1 MKKHIWI
8 PLSVVLI
15 AVLVCVPLAYAKSGD
30 SKPAAPSSGGP
41 GIALAQSIST
51 VTGVA
56 ISPLLGVGALG
67 AWQYFSANTPDEK
80 AKLAWYAQVWFW
92 LPALLI
98 IGLVAAKDALGTVV
112 PPGLKKPL
120 DVLELFENKVSG
132 LVAAGAL
139 LPIIYSIFSHFQSSS
154 GTASL
159 AGSGFAAMDASGIL
173 SVLSLPFALAAYAAV
188 WLVFHVVHVLVL
200 LSPWGGID
208 AALKSARV
216 AMMGG
221 ITFITYHHPW
231 VGACLSLLVIVIAYF
246 LAGWS
251 FRMLVFGTVF
261 GWDFLTRR
269 KKRFTPS
276 AEGNVAFAASKLDKV
291 PVRTYGKLRKTPE
304 GKFAFTYRTWLVNA
318 PKTIELP
325 AGDFA
330 IGNGLLYPTLERVEG
345 EDSKALLNFPPRCAS
360 HEAELGRIY
369 GLPVNDVGLVKGF
382 KAAWRWM
389 KEVFGFGSK
398 AAVQSVAA

>member
-1 MKKHIWI
+1 MKKQIWI
-8 PLSVVLI
+8 LLSVVLV
-15 AVLVCVPLAYAKSGD
+15 AALVFVPMAYAKSGD
-30 SKPAAPSSGGP
+30 AAPPTSSGGGP
-41 GIALAQSIST
+41 GVALAQTIST

-67 AWQYFSANTPDEK
+67 AWQWFAAKTDDAR

-98 IGLVAAKDALGTVV
+98 IGLVAAKDALGTAV

-139 LPIIYSIFSHFQSSS
+139 LPMIYSIFSHFQSSGAS
-154 GTASL
+154 ASL
-159 AGSGFAAMDASGIL
+159 AGSGFAAVDSAGIL
-173 SVLSLPFALAAYAAV
+173 SVLSLPFAVAAYAAV

-208 AALKSARV
+208 AALKSART
-216 AMMGG
+216 ALMGG
-221 ITFITYHHPW
+221 ITFITYNHPW
-231 VGACLSLLVIVIAYF
+231 VGACLSLIVIVIAYF

-276 AEGNVAFAASKLDKV
+276 AEGNIAFAAEKLEKV
-291 PVRTYGKLRKTPE
+291 PLRTYGKLRKTPD
-304 GKFAFTYRTWLVNA
+304 GKFAFTYRAWLVSA
-318 PKTIELP
+318 PKTVEIP
-325 AGDFA
+325 AGNFA
-330 IGNGLLYPTLERVEG
+330 IGNGLLYPTLERIEG
-345 EDSKALLNFPPRCAS
+345 EESSPVLNFPPRCAS
-360 HEAELGRIY
+360 HEAELGKIY
-369 GLPVNDVGLVKGF
+369 GLPVQDVGLLKGF
-382 KAAWRWM
+382 KAAWHWL
-389 KEVFGFGSK
+389 KELLGFESK
-398 AAVQSVAA
+398 GAPQTATA

>member
-1 MKKHIWI
+1 MKRHIWI
-8 PLSVVLI
+8 VLSVVLI
-15 AVLVCVPLAYAKSGD
+15 AALVFVPIAYAKSAD
-30 SKPAAPSSGGP
+30 AKPAPASGGGP
-41 GIALAQSIST
+41 GVALAQSIST

-67 AWQYFSANTPDEK
+67 AWQWFSAKTDAEK
-80 AKLAWYAQVWFW
+80 ANLAWYAQVWFW
-92 LPALLI
+92 LPALLL
-98 IGLVAAKDALGTVV
+98 IGLVAAKDSLGTVV

-120 DVLELFENKVSG
+120 DVLEMFENKVSG

-139 LPIIYSIFSHFQSSS
+139 LPMIMSIFSHFQSAD
-154 GTASL
+154 GGAGL
-159 AGSGFAAMDASGIL
+159 AGAGFAAMDASGIL
-173 SVLSLPFALAAYAAV
+173 SVLSLPFALAAYVAV

-216 AMMGG
+216 ALMAG
-221 ITFITYHHPW
+221 ITGITYNHPW
-231 VGACLSLLVIVIAYF
+231 VGALLSLIVIVIAYF

-276 AEGNVAFAASKLDKV
+276 SEGNVAFAAGKLTQV

-304 GKFAFTYRTWLVNA
+304 GKFAFTYRAWMVGA
-318 PKTIELP
+318 PKTIEVP
-325 AGDFA
+325 AGNFA

-345 EDSKALLNFPPRCAS
+345 EDSHALLNFPPRYAS
-360 HEAELGRIY
+360 HEAELGKIY
-369 GLPVNDVGLVKGF
+369 GLPVNDVGLIKGF
-382 KAAWRWM
+382 KAAWRWL
-389 KEVFGFGSK
+389 KELFGFGSK
-398 AAVQSVAA
+398 ATGQTVAA